1 MKWRPI
7 LDNIKLLEYM
17 SIKVPPLIPYSIGIF
32 DFSIPYTTTG
42 ISHKAKKKKKNWIIS
57 TAVFHIKEW
66 PT

>member
-17 SIKVPPLIPYSIGIF
+17 SIKVPPLIP
-32 DFSIPYTTTG
+32 
-42 ISHKAKKKKKNWIIS
+42 ISLEYLTSPFPTQLPVFPTKLKKKKNWIIS